1 MLVCLIGSK
10 KKKESF
16 AFEKWKGS
24 IWKRRLSIQF
34 HALRSGIFLK
44 TVDALNIR
52 AFVWTL
58 ALKVATLQS
67 KNTLI
72 RNKSITLNHVKSVFL
87 FMTISFWHSFVTS
100 FKDKIILYLV
110 SFLAVSFLFLC
121 AAKVGHSV
129 QFSCVMTF
137 QMNILN
143 LRIILLKPVI
153 KYFQMVII
161 ESCGRNWHV
170 NLETEQTL
178 KYVMKK

>member
-10 KKKESF
+10 KKGEFCLWKVKGVYL
-16 AFEKWKGS
+16 EKVVVNTIPCIVIRNFSENCWCIKHKS
-24 IWKRRLSIQF
+24 LCLNSCSKR
-34 HALRSGIFLK
+34 
-44 TVDALNIR
+44 
-52 AFVWTL
+52 
-58 ALKVATLQS
+58 ATLQS

-110 SFLAVSFLFLC
+110 SFLAMSFLFLC